1 MALADVL
8 KTADLTGRTGPRCSV
23 CLTLEGLDKTDRAA
37 LEGALAETKVQH
49 KALSDVLRGEGINL
63 AAQTLSR
70 HRKGECR
77 R

>member
-8 KTADLTGRTGPRCSV
+8 KTANLTGRTGPRCSV

-37 LEGALAETKVQH
+37 LEGVLADATVQH
-49 KALSDVLRGEGINL
+49 EALSRVLRAEGINL